1 MAKGEAVRIRIRLPL
16 ALLGVMLAVFSFAGP
31 AFAQEGDDEPA
42 TTSEEI
48 EFADDEAEECY
59 EELAGGGEVDDCQ
72 EAPNPLVPVANE
84 VIWGTLAFLVL
95 LVGMWKFGLPAVQ
108 NMMHARE
115 ERIREDLERAESAK
129 SEAEG
134 VLHGYET
141 QLADARNESGRIID
155 ESRQAGEQVRRDVIA
170 RAEDEANEIR
180 ARAQADI
187 QLQRER
193 ALQELRAEV
202 ATMSIELASRIV
214 ERNLDSDTNRQL
226 VDSFIQEVGSN

>member
-1 MAKGEAVRIRIRLPL
+1 MTKGEAVRIRIRLPL
-16 ALLGVMLAVFSFAGP
+16 TLLGVVLAVFSFAGP
-31 AFAQEGDDEPA
+31 AFAQEG
-42 TTSEEI
+42 EEH
-48 EFADDEAEECY
+48 EFADEEAEECF
-59 EELAGGGEVDDCQ
+59 EILEDGGKVDDCQ
-72 EAPNPLVPVANE
+72 EAPNPLVPVVNE
-84 VIWGTLAFLVL
+84 IIWGSLAFLVL

-129 SEAEG
+129 TEAEG
-134 VLHGYET
+134 VLQGYEV

-155 ESRQAGEQVRRDVIA
+155 EGRQAGEQVRRDVIA
-170 RAEDEANEIR
+170 RADEEANEIR

-187 QLQRER
+187 ELQRER

-202 ATMSIELASRIV
+202 ASMSIELASRIV